1 METERE
7 KLKERVEGRN
17 PLLRQKKESS
27 PDQASAFGE
36 LDKTA
41 ELPGY

>member
-1 METERE
+1 METERERE

-27 PDQASAFGE
+27 PD
-36 LDKTA
+36 
-41 ELPGY
+41 